1 MTPLAS
7 EVTPVPSPTF
17 TPALQPPP
25 GVVPNPNH
33 PASLVRLADIAIGIC
48 TPLVTIFFL
57 SRSYVRFYLKR
68 VFIFE
73 DVIVTIA
80 WAGTIAYCGI
90 MRATM
95 SHHGGE
101 HGWDIS
107 ISEARDAAYWFNV
120 AAIEYGAIVGVTKT
134 SVLWLYRRVFSPVRW
149 SIFDLLIVFLI
160 VLMVGFYGSI
170 TIVKIFQC
178 NPREKIWNSSV
189 PGHCIE
195 INWILN
201 ISGGFNAVTDFM
213 ILFLPIYAVRKL
225 QMSRLKRVF
234 VVLAFTFGLC
244 APIFAT
250 IGFVVRI
257 RNSDNK
263 DTTWK
268 QPEILLWGAAELATG
283 NLCASF
289 PELAVL
295 FKKRGRNRSTPRRP
309 TDSEIRRWNESNRGD
324 ARAPSDPYFPKSLMS
339 TIFSVK
345 NDGTYIELQEQGH
358 NVQVISTEQTNSSV
372 ERPDDGVV
380 VVRSEVRVDHR

>member
-1 MTPLAS
+1 M
-7 EVTPVPSPTF
+7 VCICI
-17 TPALQPPP
+17 
-25 GVVPNPNH
+25 
-33 PASLVRLADIAIGIC
+33 LVRYPVC
-48 TPLVTIFFL
+48 T
-57 SRSYVRFYLKR
+57 
-68 VFIFE
+68 
-73 DVIVTIA
+73 
-80 WAGTIAYCGI
+80 
-90 MRATM
+90 
-95 SHHGGE
+95 
-101 HGWDIS
+101 
-107 ISEARDAAYWFNV
+107 
-120 AAIEYGAIVGVTKT
+120 
-134 SVLWLYRRVFSPVRW
+134 
-149 SIFDLLIVFLI
+149 LITH
-160 VLMVGFYGSI
+160 S
-170 TIVKIFQC
+170 
-178 NPREKIWNSSV
+178 
-189 PGHCIE
+189 
-195 INWILN
+195 
-201 ISGGFNAVTDFM
+201 
-213 ILFLPIYAVRKL
+213 
-225 QMSRLKRVF
+225 
-234 VVLAFTFGLC
+234 